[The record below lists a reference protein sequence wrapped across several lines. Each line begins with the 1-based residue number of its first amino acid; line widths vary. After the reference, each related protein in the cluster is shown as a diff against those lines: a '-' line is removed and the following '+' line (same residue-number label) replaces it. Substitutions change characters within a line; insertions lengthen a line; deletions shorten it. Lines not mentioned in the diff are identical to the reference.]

1 MKDYRFEFEV
11 DENKYALVFNLNV
24 MESIQAK
31 YGSVQKWGKL
41 TDNKNGE
48 PNAKALIFGFTEMI
62 NEAIEIENDEKGTD
76 KPLLTLKQVGRI
88 ITKAGIQESANKLN
102 KAITESVKDEHPKNI
117 FDIFSTL
124 LVLKLEIFNSSN
136 DEQP

>member
-1 MKDYRFEFEV
+1 MKDYKFEFEV
-11 DENKYALVFNLNV
+11 DDKTYQLVFNLNV

-62 NEAIEIENDEKGTD
+62 NEAIDMENDENNTQ

-88 ITKAGIQESANKLN
+88 ITKAGIQESAKKLN
-102 KAITESVKDEHPKNI
+102 SAITESVKDDHPKNI
-117 FDIFSTL
+117 
-124 LVLKLEIFNSSN
+124 
-136 DEQP
+136 

>member
-11 DENKYALVFNLNV
+11 DEKKYGLVFNLNV

-31 YGSVQKWGKL
+31 YGSVQKWGRL

-62 NEAIEIENDEKGTD
+62 NEAIEIENDEKNTD

-88 ITKAGIQESANKLN
+88 ITKAGIQESAKKLN

-117 FDIFSTL
+117 
-124 LVLKLEIFNSSN
+124 
-136 DEQP
+136 

>member
-11 DENKYALVFNLNV
+11 DGKTYSLVFNLNV

-31 YGSVQKWGKL
+31 YGSVQKWGNM

-62 NEAIEIENDEKGTD
+62 NEAIDIENDENNTNR
-76 KPLLTLKQVGRI
+76 PLLTLKQVGRI
-88 ITKAGIQESANKLN
+88 ITKAGIQESAKKLN

-117 FDIFSTL
+117 
-124 LVLKLEIFNSSN
+124 
-136 DEQP
+136 

>member
-1 MKDYRFEFEV
+1 MKDYKFEFEV
-11 DENKYALVFNLNV
+11 DEKKYSLVFNLNV
-24 MESIQAK
+24 METIQAK

-62 NEAIEIENDEKGTD
+62 NEAIEMENDEKGTE

-88 ITKAGIQESANKLN
+88 ITKAGIQESAKKLN
-102 KAITESVKDEHPKNI
+102 KAITESVKDEHPKN
-117 FDIFSTL
+117 T
-124 LVLKLEIFNSSN
+124 
-136 DEQP
+136 